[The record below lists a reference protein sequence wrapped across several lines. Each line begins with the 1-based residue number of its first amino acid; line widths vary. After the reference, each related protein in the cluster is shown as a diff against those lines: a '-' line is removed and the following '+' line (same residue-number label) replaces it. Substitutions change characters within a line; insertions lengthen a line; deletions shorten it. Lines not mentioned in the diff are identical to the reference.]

1 MIEYNNSNFEIMN
14 KNLNNYNLTENQFNI
29 NKINDL
35 IFNRNKRFVGIF
47 KEYLFINDDTEFLSI
62 LYSKKISQE
71 FLIKYSINNIKYP
84 NINFINREI
93 NKLIQKNRINKNEIV
108 NSILSKKIKKSKNIL
123 SGSII
128 NIKKL
133 LEIDEQLSFKK
144 NSDINNNS
152 KTIDTIELNYE
163 NDIINEIII
172 DKKDNNENN
181 NFSFFSTKDEQENEK
196 EEKIKTIKIYKYK
209 KDSSI
214 INTPTNTKLKQKNSN
229 LNHITNICINK
240 NQKIK
245 RKVNKSFSNLNNNNN
260 NKNKD
265 NSSQKCMI
273 KTSSFKNN
281 KKLNKC
287 YCEIKKRLLDI
298 KSGKSYKHL
307 ITKDRFKTIS
317 NESRKSIVFD
327 SNSISKKI
335 KKNLTKTFI
344 QIAKNKIDKDNK
356 IKKEETLS
364 NKSSLNSFSNF
375 TSALNSKR
383 KYNKIDELFYNPK
396 VIFNK
401 TIDKPKKNII
411 SKNNNRASSFIHIK
425 PSLMSN
431 SYNLLNNIKSTK
443 NQKKNEILFPYNLFL
458 KESNDS
464 NTTRENTR
472 KTWSKSKIQ
481 KNI

>member
-1 MIEYNNSNFEIMN
+1 MN
-14 KNLNNYNLTENQFNI
+14 KNLINYNLTEKQFNI

-47 KEYLFINDDTEFLSI
+47 KDYLFINDDTEFLSI
-62 LYSKKISQE
+62 FYSKKLSQD
-71 FLIKYSINNIKYP
+71 FLSKYSISNIKCP

-93 NKLIQKNRINKNEIV
+93 NKLIQKNKINKNQIV
-108 NSILSKKIKKSKNIL
+108 NSILSKKIKKSTKIL
-123 SGSII
+123 SRSII

-133 LEIDEQLSFKK
+133 LEIEEELSFNK
-144 NSDINNNS
+144 NSNINNNS

-172 DKKDNNENN
+172 DKNNYNENN

-196 EEKIKTIKIYKYK
+196 AEKIKTIKIFKYK
-209 KDSSI
+209 KESSI
-214 INTPTNTKLKQKNSN
+214 IKTPSNTKIIQKNSN

-245 RKVNKSFSNLNNNNN
+245 RTVNKSFSNKNNNNNN
-260 NKNKD
+260 NKKNK
-265 NSSQKCMI
+265 NKSISSQKCLI
-273 KTSSFKNN
+273 KTASFKNN

-307 ITKDRFKTIS
+307 FTKDSFKTIS
-317 NESRKSIVFD
+317 NDSRKSIKFD
-327 SNSISKKI
+327 SNSLSKNI

-344 QIAKNKIDKDNK
+344 QIEKKKNDKDNK
-356 IKKEETLS
+356 IKKEEILS

-375 TSALNSKR
+375 TSALNTKR
-383 KYNKIDELFYNPK
+383 KYNNIEELFYNPK
-396 VIFNK
+396 VLFNK
-401 TIDKPKKNII
+401 TMDKPKQNII
-411 SKNNNRASSFIHIK
+411 SKNNNRTSSFIHTK

-431 SYNLLNNIKSTK
+431 SYNVLNNIKSTK
-443 NQKKNEILFPYNLFL
+443 NQKKNEILFPFYIFV

-472 KTWSKSKIQ
+472 KNWSKSKIQ

>member
-1 MIEYNNSNFEIMN
+1 MN
-14 KNLNNYNLTENQFNI
+14 KNLINYNLTEKQFNI

-47 KEYLFINDDTEFLSI
+47 KDYLFINDDTEFLSI
-62 LYSKKISQE
+62 FYSKKLSQD
-71 FLIKYSINNIKYP
+71 FLSKYSISNIKYP

-93 NKLIQKNRINKNEIV
+93 NKLIQKNKINKNQIV
-108 NSILSKKIKKSKNIL
+108 NSILSKKIKKSTKIL
-123 SGSII
+123 SRSII

-133 LEIDEQLSFKK
+133 LEIEEELSFNK
-144 NSDINNNS
+144 NSNINNNS

-172 DKKDNNENN
+172 DKNNYNENN

-196 EEKIKTIKIYKYK
+196 AEKIKTIKIYKYK
-209 KDSSI
+209 KESSI
-214 INTPTNTKLKQKNSN
+214 IKTPSNTKIIQKNSN

-245 RKVNKSFSNLNNNNN
+245 RTVNKSFSNKNNNNNN
-260 NKNKD
+260 NKKNK
-265 NSSQKCMI
+265 NKSISSQKCLI
-273 KTSSFKNN
+273 KTASFKNN

-307 ITKDRFKTIS
+307 FTKDSFKTIS
-317 NESRKSIVFD
+317 NDSRKSIKFD
-327 SNSISKKI
+327 SNSLSKNI

-344 QIAKNKIDKDNK
+344 QIEKKKNDKDNK
-356 IKKEETLS
+356 IKKEEILS

-375 TSALNSKR
+375 TSALNTKR
-383 KYNKIDELFYNPK
+383 KYNNIEELFYNPK
-396 VIFNK
+396 VLFNK
-401 TIDKPKKNII
+401 TMDKPKKNII
-411 SKNNNRASSFIHIK
+411 SKNNNRTSSFIHTI

-431 SYNLLNNIKSTK
+431 SYNVLNNIKSTK
-443 NQKKNEILFPYNLFL
+443 NQKKNEILFPFYIFV

-472 KTWSKSKIQ
+472 KNWSKSKIQ

>member
-1 MIEYNNSNFEIMN
+1 MN
-14 KNLNNYNLTENQFNI
+14 KNLINYNLTEKQFNI

-47 KEYLFINDDTEFLSI
+47 KDYLFINDDTEFLSI
-62 LYSKKISQE
+62 FYSKKLSQD
-71 FLIKYSINNIKYP
+71 FLSKYSISNIKYP

-93 NKLIQKNRINKNEIV
+93 NKLIQKNKINKNEI
-108 NSILSKKIKKSKNIL
+108 NSINSKKKIKNEKIL
-123 SGSII
+123 SSSII

-133 LEIDEQLSFKK
+133 LEIEEELSFNK
-144 NSDINNNS
+144 NSNINNNS

-172 DKKDNNENN
+172 DKNNYNENN

-196 EEKIKTIKIYKYK
+196 AEKIKTIKIYKYK
-209 KDSSI
+209 KESSI
-214 INTPTNTKLKQKNSN
+214 IKTPSNTKIIQKNSN

-245 RKVNKSFSNLNNNNN
+245 RTVNKSFSNKNNNNNN
-260 NKNKD
+260 NKKNK
-265 NSSQKCMI
+265 NKSISSQKCLI
-273 KTSSFKNN
+273 KTASFKNN

-307 ITKDRFKTIS
+307 FTKDSFKTIS
-317 NESRKSIVFD
+317 NDSRKSIKFD
-327 SNSISKKI
+327 SNSLSKNI

-344 QIAKNKIDKDNK
+344 QIEKKKNDKDNK
-356 IKKEETLS
+356 IKKEEILS

-375 TSALNSKR
+375 TSALNTKR
-383 KYNKIDELFYNPK
+383 KYNNIEELFYNPK
-396 VIFNK
+396 VLFNK
-401 TIDKPKKNII
+401 TIDKPKKNTI
-411 SKNNNRASSFIHIK
+411 SKNNNHTSSFIHIK
-425 PSLMSN
+425 PALMSN
-431 SYNLLNNIKSTK
+431 SFNVFNNIKSTK
-443 NQKKNEILFPYNLFL
+443 NQKKSENLFPYYLFI

-464 NTTRENTR
+464 NTTRENT
-472 KTWSKSKIQ
+472 KKNWSKSKIQ

>member
-1 MIEYNNSNFEIMN
+1 MN
-14 KNLNNYNLTENQFNI
+14 KIEKTNLKILFKSLRKYNLSKEKFNI
-29 NKINDL
+29 YKIDDL
-35 IFNRNKRFVGIF
+35 IFNRNKRFVSIF
-47 KEYLFINDDTEFLSI
+47 KDYLFINDDTEFLSI

-214 INTPTNTKLKQKNSN
+214 INTPINTKLKQKNSN

-245 RKVNKSFSNLNNNNN
+245 RKVNKSFSNINNNN

-307 ITKDRFKTIS
+307 ITKERFKTIS

-411 SKNNNRASSFIHIK
+411 SKNNNRTSSFIHTK

-431 SYNLLNNIKSTK
+431 SYNVLNNIKSTK

>member
-1 MIEYNNSNFEIMN
+1 MN
-14 KNLNNYNLTENQFNI
+14 KNLINYNLTEKQFNI

-47 KEYLFINDDTEFLSI
+47 KDYLFINDDTEFLSI
-62 LYSKKISQE
+62 FYSKKLSQD
-71 FLIKYSINNIKYP
+71 FLSKYSISNIKYP

-93 NKLIQKNRINKNEIV
+93 NKLIQKNKINKNQIV
-108 NSILSKKIKKSKNIL
+108 NSILSKKIKKSTKIL
-123 SGSII
+123 SRSII

-133 LEIDEQLSFKK
+133 LEIEEELSFNK
-144 NSDINNNS
+144 NSNINNNS

-172 DKKDNNENN
+172 DKNNYNENN

-196 EEKIKTIKIYKYK
+196 AEKIKTIKIYKYK
-209 KDSSI
+209 KESSI
-214 INTPTNTKLKQKNSN
+214 IKTPSNTKIIQKNSN

-245 RKVNKSFSNLNNNNN
+245 RTVNKSFSNKNNNNNN
-260 NKNKD
+260 NKKNK
-265 NSSQKCMI
+265 NKSISSQKCLI
-273 KTSSFKNN
+273 KTASFKNN

-307 ITKDRFKTIS
+307 FTKDSFKTIS
-317 NESRKSIVFD
+317 NDSRKSIKFD
-327 SNSISKKI
+327 SNSLSKNI

-344 QIAKNKIDKDNK
+344 QIEKKKNDKDNK
-356 IKKEETLS
+356 IKKEEILS

-375 TSALNSKR
+375 TSALNTKR
-383 KYNKIDELFYNPK
+383 KYNNIEELFYNPK
-396 VIFNK
+396 VLFNK
-401 TIDKPKKNII
+401 TMDKPKKNII
-411 SKNNNRASSFIHIK
+411 SKNNNRTSSFIHTK

-431 SYNLLNNIKSTK
+431 SYNVLNNIKSTK
-443 NQKKNEILFPYNLFL
+443 NQKKNEILFPFYFFV

-472 KTWSKSKIQ
+472 KNWSKSKIQ